1 MDLADVQRLTCS
13 LPAVSFLS
21 SLTQSS
27 TPNRPA
33 VIFSSGG
40 LVRLGPASDTA
51 LQQRHPHADR
61 SRSSLDHVT

>member
-1 MDLADVQRLTCS
+1 MDLADVLRLTCS

-40 LVRLGPASDTA
+40 LVRLGPAATA
-51 LQQRHPHADR
+51 LQQRHPHTNR

>member
-33 VIFSSGG
+33 VICLSGG
-40 LVRLGPASDTA
+40 MVRLGPATTA
-51 LQQRHPHADR
+51 LQQQHPHTNR
-61 SRSSLDHVT
+61 SRSRLDNVT